1 MIDGALLPFWLIAL
15 LWVGYGTLG
24 FYFLFSRN
32 LARKRRLLR
41 PYVLGSG
48 VLFLAVLIAMGFPP
62 LMLLVA
68 LPFVVLVTFLNLR
81 RGLRFCEQC
90 GSTVWSIVPFMK
102 PRHCSH
108 CGAPLTTPA
117 A

>member
-1 MIDGALLPFWLIAL
+1 MIPGALLPTWLVMSA
-15 LWVGYGTLG
+15 WVGYGVLG

-32 LARKRRLLR
+32 LSRKRRLYR

-48 VLFLAVLIAMGFPP
+48 VLFLGVLVAMGFPP
-62 LMLLVA
+62 FMLLFAAPFVA
-68 LPFVVLVTFLNLR
+68 LITFLNLR

-90 GSTVWSIVPFMK
+90 GATVWSMVPLMK

-108 CGAPLTTPA
+108 CGALLSSPA